1 MFTLN
6 EKSVKRLNG
15 KKLSTIV
22 ENYKFNIFDFLD
34 DNCEEMS
41 NDAYNLLKNNKVS
54 LEILN
59 NDSNYDFILKI
70 DKFEAYCTYNY

>member
-22 ENYKFNIFDFLD
+22 ENYNFIISDFFD
-34 DNCEEMS
+34 DNYEEMS

-59 NDSNYDFILKI
+59 NDPNYDYILKI
-70 DKFEAYCTYNY
+70 DKFEAYCIYNY